1 MQRQSANPALPLWL
15 LILIVGTIVGVS
27 MGRTQSMGLY
37 LPPVTKALDI
47 GREPFGLAMALA
59 QLTLGLGAPFFGGL
73 IDKFGAGRIVVI
85 CLLAA
90 IAGLYLM
97 YAATSANDLLISGV
111 LLGIGVSGTGITAL
125 VGTIGRLAPPEKRLS
140 AIASIGMA
148 AGIGGFVALP
158 VMHLLIELVG
168 WKQSL
173 VWLMAITA
181 LLIPLAWPIGGK
193 PVRRDG
199 PVRDQ
204 TLMEALR
211 EAFQHPSFWLLTAGF
226 FETHRPYPHDRY
238 QPADADTVVLP
249 DYLPDTADIR
259 EDLADFY
266 GSISVADAAV
276 GQLLDTLAAT
286 GLDRTTW
293 VVFVTDHGPALPRAK
308 STLYD
313 AGTGIAMIV
322 RPPRGADVAHQVYDE
337 LFSGV
342 DLVPT
347 LLELLGVGV
356 PPDIEGLSHARQLLQ
371 NPRGEDPVR
380 TAVFTMK
387 TYHDSFD
394 PIRAIRTKEY
404 SYIENYAPRPLLD
417 LPWDIA
423 DSAPGRTVEPLARAP
438 RPERELYDLVDDPTE
453 SHNLLGPEAT
463 DKDEAIG
470 IDLALQLD
478 DWRQKTKD
486 VIPSDF
492 AGTRIADRYTQT
504 YAHIKNFQ
512 IPSRAAK
519 ATDRGITEIT
529 APGNSSAHRDRKP

>member
-97 YAATSANDLLISGV
+97 YAASSANDLLISGV

-193 PVRRDG
+193 PVRREG

-226 FETHRPYPHDRY
+226 FVCGFHVAFIMVHLPAFTVDQGLPSWVGPY
-238 QPADADTVVLP
+238 ALSVVGIANIVGTFIAGQSGRFIEKRRGLSLIYFGRAILFLGFL
-249 DYLPDTADIR
+249 YLPITPVSVIVICGLLGLLWLSTIPLTSGLVATFFGTTWMSMLFGIVF
-259 EDLADFY
+259 LSHQL
-266 GSISVADAAV
+266 GSFLGVWLGGRLYDMTKSYDAMWWISIAL
-276 GQLLDTLAAT
+276 GLLAA
-286 GLDRTTW
+286 LINWPIQEKPVARL
-293 VVFVTDHGPALPRAK
+293 A
-308 STLYD
+308 
-313 AGTGIAMIV
+313 AGAQT
-322 RPPRGADVAHQVYDE
+322 
-337 LFSGV
+337 
-342 DLVPT
+342 
-347 LLELLGVGV
+347 
-356 PPDIEGLSHARQLLQ
+356 
-371 NPRGEDPVR
+371 
-380 TAVFTMK
+380 
-387 TYHDSFD
+387 
-394 PIRAIRTKEY
+394 
-404 SYIENYAPRPLLD
+404 
-417 LPWDIA
+417 
-423 DSAPGRTVEPLARAP
+423 ARA
-438 RPERELYDLVDDPTE
+438 
-453 SHNLLGPEAT
+453 
-463 DKDEAIG
+463 
-470 IDLALQLD
+470 
-478 DWRQKTKD
+478 
-486 VIPSDF
+486 
-492 AGTRIADRYTQT
+492 
-504 YAHIKNFQ
+504 
-512 IPSRAAK
+512 
-519 ATDRGITEIT
+519 
-529 APGNSSAHRDRKP
+529 

>member
-97 YAATSANDLLISGV
+97 YAASSANDLLISGV

-193 PVRRDG
+193 PVRREG

-226 FETHRPYPHDRY
+226 FVCGFHVAFIMVHLPAFTVDQGLPSWVGPY
-238 QPADADTVVLP
+238 ALSVVGIANIVGTFIAGQSGRFIEKRRGLSLIYFGRAILFLGFL
-249 DYLPDTADIR
+249 YLPITPVSVIVICGLLGLLWLSTIPLTSGLVATFFGTTWMSMLFGIVFLSHQLGSFLGVWLGGRLYDMTKSYDAMWWISIALGL
-259 EDLADFY
+259 LAAL
-266 GSISVADAAV
+266 INWPIQEKPVAR
-276 GQLLDTLAAT
+276 LAAT
-286 GLDRTTW
+286 
-293 VVFVTDHGPALPRAK
+293 
-308 STLYD
+308 S
-313 AGTGIAMIV
+313 V
-322 RPPRGADVAHQVYDE
+322 RPVGA
-337 LFSGV
+337 
-342 DLVPT
+342 
-347 LLELLGVGV
+347 
-356 PPDIEGLSHARQLLQ
+356 
-371 NPRGEDPVR
+371 
-380 TAVFTMK
+380 
-387 TYHDSFD
+387 
-394 PIRAIRTKEY
+394 
-404 SYIENYAPRPLLD
+404 
-417 LPWDIA
+417 
-423 DSAPGRTVEPLARAP
+423 
-438 RPERELYDLVDDPTE
+438 
-453 SHNLLGPEAT
+453 
-463 DKDEAIG
+463 
-470 IDLALQLD
+470 
-478 DWRQKTKD
+478 
-486 VIPSDF
+486 
-492 AGTRIADRYTQT
+492 
-504 YAHIKNFQ
+504 
-512 IPSRAAK
+512 
-519 ATDRGITEIT
+519 
-529 APGNSSAHRDRKP
+529 